1 MTLRE
6 KSGTQMFVQYIFPIA
21 MLWALLAFAPVI
33 VDKYLAESHTGN
45 FSGGHLAGFLA
56 EA

>member
-1 MTLRE
+1 MTLHE

-33 VDKYLAESHTGN
+33 MGSISPRAIPPTSADGAW
-45 FSGGHLAGFLA
+45 AGFLA